1 MGTLRGCCGDTVQM
15 VHLTLIRNATLVL
28 RAAGLRLLV
37 DPQLDP
43 AGARPAVP
51 NTPNPRPNPLVELP
65 EPPEALVSRLDAV
78 LVTHLH
84 QDHFDDTARRL
95 LARDK
100 AVLCQPEDEE
110 RLKGDGFT
118 DVRPVDT
125 ELRLGDVTIV
135 RTGGC
140 HGTGKV
146 GEAMAPVSGFIL
158 SAPDEP
164 SVYIAGDTIMCDHVR
179 DAVAEHDPDVVVVN
193 AGAAR
198 FLDSDPIVMDADDVV
213 ELAALTPAR
222 IVAVHLDAIAHATET
237 RADLRE
243 RLHGEGLSDRVA
255 VPEDGSEVP
264 L

>member
-1 MGTLRGCCGDTVQM
+1 
-15 VHLTLIRNATLVL
+15 VHLTLIRNATLVI
-28 RAAGLRLLV
+28 RTAGLRLLV

-65 EPPEALVSRLDAV
+65 EPPEALVGGLDGV

-95 LARDK
+95 LPRD
-100 AVLCQPEDEE
+100 VPILCQPQDAV
-110 RLKGDGFT
+110 RLRHDGFT
-118 DVRPVDT
+118 DVRAL
-125 ELRLGDVTIV
+125 ENGAALLGNLAIS

-140 HGTGKV
+140 HGTGEV
-146 GEAMAPVSGFIL
+146 GERMAPVSGFVL
-158 SAPDEP
+158 EAPDEP
-164 SVYIAGDTIMCDHVR
+164 KLYIAGDTIFCDEVR
-179 DAVAEHDPDVVVVN
+179 HALGRHRPDVVVVN

-213 ELAALTPAR
+213 ALARHVPGAR
-222 IVAVHLDAIAHATET
+222 VVAVHLEAVAHATET
-237 RADLRE
+237 RADLRG
-243 RLHGEGLSDRVA
+243 RLQAEGLTDRVA

>member
-1 MGTLRGCCGDTVQM
+1 MWRYGAGMRV
-15 VHLTLIRNATLVL
+15 TLIRNATLVV

-65 EPPEALVSRLDAV
+65 EPATALVARLDAI

-95 LARDK
+95 LPKDK
-100 AVLCQPEDEE
+100 PLLCQPEDAE
-110 RLKGDGFT
+110 RLRADGFA
-118 DVRPVDT
+118 DVRPLEDEAT
-125 ELRLGDVTIV
+125 LSELRIA

-140 HGTGKV
+140 HGTGAI
-146 GEAMAPVSGFIL
+146 GEKMAPVSGYVL
-158 SAPDEP
+158 SSPGEP
-164 SVYIAGDTIMCDHVR
+164 TLYLAGDTIFCDHVR
-179 DAVAEHDPDVVVVN
+179 DAVATHAPDVIFVN

-198 FLDSDPIVMDADDVV
+198 FNEGDPIVMDAGDVV
-213 ELAALTPAR
+213 AVAR
-222 IVAVHLDAIAHATET
+222 HAPDARFVAVHLESVAHATET
-237 RADLRE
+237 RADLRA
-243 RLHGEGLSDRVA
+243 RLRTEALTDRVA
-255 VPEDGSEVP
+255 VPEDGSEIP